1 MSVASVDSRPG
12 TEHLYEGMF
21 VLDSGK
27 FSADHEATVNEV
39 LQILEKAGGNIVAH
53 RVWQEGKL
61 AYEIDGH
68 RRATHFL
75 VMFKMPSDK
84 LTDVDRACRLNETI
98 LRQMIIHQP
107 QIIFDANVAVL
118 TGEHQQADQAEP
130 TQEERGEGDRGDRDR
145 GERRERRPRE

>member
-27 FSADHEATVNEV
+27 FSADHEATINEV
-39 LQILEKAGGNIVAH
+39 IQILEKAGGTIVAH

-61 AYEIDGH
+61 AYEIEGH

-75 VMFKMPSDK
+75 VMFRMPSDR
-84 LTDVDRACRLNETI
+84 LTDVDRACRLNETV

-118 TGEHQQADQAEP
+118 TGEHDQANQAES
-130 TQEERGEGDRGDRDR
+130 TQGERGEGERGDRDR
-145 GERRERRPRE
+145 DRRERRPRD